1 MANKRPADKSPITQ
15 QPAKVAKVED
25 DVPFVTQV
33 AMELHNMLPKAERA
47 PFVKEKMVN
56 GIKIKFRINLSFY
69 GTTVVRLSVPQ
80 ENWLSLGFVEGG
92 ESPRVG
98 NYVFLVPENTP
109 DSIRVVKGEPGPY
122 LFENKPIPIGWDMI
136 GNPMI
141 SNRLRL
147 VLPKYINSAL
157 FDALDSNVCQLV
169 GKLPPFV
176 GPFSNPRAMWPKT
189 IEVSKFG
196 GTICVEVKATFE
208 WPDKAENCYVEI
220 SWSVNADRA
229 IASVEGKTKKQLIS
243 VLPRRDWPVSPV
255 SDVASFKKA
264 LIKKIRQFVATEN
277 EGSKCTICIPVP
289 LKRRYQR
296 LQLEGN
302 RRSILLM
309 PGVQEELP
317 MKVKVTFYGVDTTE
331 DGYRDVWLRDVWLKA
346 QHYGKPMKRVPEC
359 EDIPMLTLQSKFW
372 IMEMDHGDVPLTSE
386 QLWDTVWTRRGVT
399 EARISVRIS
408 VDTH

>member
-1 MANKRPADKSPITQ
+1 MSNKRPADKSLITQ

-33 AMELHNMLPKAERA
+33 AMKLHKMLPKAKCFVEDNGGLA
-47 PFVKEKMVN
+47 PFVEQKMVK
-56 GIKIKFRINLSFY
+56 GIMIKFRIDFSVY

-92 ESPRVG
+92 ESLRVG
-98 NYVFLVPENTP
+98 DYVFLVPENTP

-122 LFENKPIPIGWDMI
+122 LFENKPIGIGWDMI

-141 SNRLRL
+141 SNQLRL

-157 FDALDSNVCQLV
+157 FDALDSNVRQLV

-176 GPFSNPRAMWPKT
+176 GPFSNPRAMWPTT

-196 GTICVEVKATFE
+196 GTLCVEVEATFE
-208 WPDKAENCYVEI
+208 WPDKGPENCYVKI
-220 SWSVNADRA
+220 KWSVNADRA
-229 IASVEGKTKKQLIS
+229 IASVEGKTKRQLLS
-243 VLPRRDWPVSPV
+243 ALTQRDRDGVKP
-255 SDVASFKKA
+255 DIASLKEA

-289 LKRRYQR
+289 LTRRYQR
-296 LQLEGN
+296 LQLEGD
-302 RRSILLM
+302 RRSIPLM
-309 PGVQEELP
+309 AGVQEELP

-331 DGYRDVWLRDVWLKA
+331 DGYRDVWLKA

-359 EDIPMLTLQSKFW
+359 KDIPMLTLMSKFV
-372 IMEMDHGDVPLTSE
+372 IRSVKGRLTSE
-386 QLWDTVWTRRGVT
+386 QLWDAVWTRGVT
-399 EARISVRIS
+399 EARISVY
-408 VDTH
+408 TLNA